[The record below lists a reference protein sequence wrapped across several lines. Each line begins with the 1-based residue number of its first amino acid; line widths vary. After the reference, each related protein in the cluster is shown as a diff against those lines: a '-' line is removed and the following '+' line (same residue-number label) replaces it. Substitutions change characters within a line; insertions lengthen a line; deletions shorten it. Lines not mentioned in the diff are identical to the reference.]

1 MDLVTYSIQ
10 SQPIQNVLTA
20 IAFALLGIYLFNG
33 KPKSPTWEPQHIQ
46 TFHTLLENYSS
57 LSPLRLTSNFA
68 PEYTHTVLPNSL
80 EWPRSNLANFR
91 AHSAEIFSL
100 FQSFKMRPTDEV
112 HACLETNTVVAHCEM
127 GGKLNS
133 ASEKGRRIIASGVEE
148 WWTECVLFVKMD
160 PRGGK
165 VLEIKEFVDSVK
177 AMELRRRSLGLF
189 EG

>member
-1 MDLVTYSIQ
+1 M
-10 SQPIQNVLTA
+10 
-20 IAFALLGIYLFNG
+20 
-33 KPKSPTWEPQHIQ
+33 
-46 TFHTLLENYSS
+46 
-57 LSPLRLTSNFA
+57 
-68 PEYTHTVLPNSL
+68 
-80 EWPRSNLANFR
+80 
-91 AHSAEIFSL
+91 
-100 FQSFKMRPTDEV
+100 
-112 HACLETNTVVAHCEM
+112 VAHCEM